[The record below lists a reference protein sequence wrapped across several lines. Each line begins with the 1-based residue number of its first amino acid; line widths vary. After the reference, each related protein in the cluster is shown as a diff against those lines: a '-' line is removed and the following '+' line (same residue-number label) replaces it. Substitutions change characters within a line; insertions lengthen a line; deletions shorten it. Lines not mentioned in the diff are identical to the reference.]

1 MKTIETGRMGSKA
14 RTFARLVLG
23 VILAAAVAVPVAVL
37 KAQFAVARPENVPA
51 FCGTGLQA
59 VSTVG
64 SNNWTVAGPFGGLA
78 GALITTNYGRLIAGQ
93 GAALNIRYNLHGLP
107 TNQLFEFGL
116 TLDGTNVDMVN
127 LLRVFTGQTMDAGPG
142 NTGGATNGFSYT
154 TNFTAEMLRG
164 GIGLVFMRYTNASAF
179 SNLVITLNQSW

>member
-1 MKTIETGRMGSKA
+1 MKTIETGRMQKTA
-14 RTFARLVLG
+14 RTLAKLVLTSA
-23 VILAAAVAVPVAVL
+23 LAMLTLVAVKV
-37 KAQFAVARPENVPA
+37 KAQFAVARPLNVPV

-59 VSTVG
+59 ISTVG
-64 SNNWTVAGPFGGLA
+64 SNNWTVAGPFGGLS
-78 GALITTNYGRLIAGQ
+78 GALITTNYAQLVAGQ
-93 GAALNIRYNLHGLP
+93 GAALNIRFNLHGLP

-116 TLDGTNVDMVN
+116 TVDGTNVDMVN

-164 GIGLVFMRYTNASAF
+164 GIGLVFMRYTNAAAF
-179 SNLVITLNQSW
+179 SNLVITCNQSW